1 MGTEELA
8 ERRRRTEAARAEQ
21 LRIKRFHVVYRAI
34 DARHPLSAIT
44 AHVLLAEL
52 AGAQEKSSSRPKAL
66 YRAAAAR
73 WHPDLENGD
82 EEVFKLLQEVYRV
95 IRLVSV

>member
-1 MGTEELA
+1 MGAEELA
-8 ERRRRTEAARAEQ
+8 ERRRRAEAARAER
-21 LRIKRFHVVYRAI
+21 LRIERFRTVYRAI

-52 AGAQEKSSSRPKAL
+52 AGVQGQLSSRPKAL

-95 IRLVSV
+95 VRPVSA